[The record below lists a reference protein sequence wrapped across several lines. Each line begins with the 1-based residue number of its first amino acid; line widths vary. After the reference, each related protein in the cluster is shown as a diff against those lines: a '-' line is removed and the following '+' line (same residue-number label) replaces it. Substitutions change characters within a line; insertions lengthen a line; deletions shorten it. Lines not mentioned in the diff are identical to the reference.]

1 MSSTSY
7 DYANRAGVRPISWDA
22 MFAICKGLALAA
34 SKYDP
39 EMILGVARGG
49 MYPGTL
55 LSHLLQ
61 KEFYPVRLT
70 RRVNDVVRY
79 NQPIW
84 SVRPPATIKGQ
95 RVLIVDEICDS
106 GETLAMVK
114 DEALKVG
121 ASEARIAV
129 LYAHIRGK
137 DIPDYVGIVTDELLL
152 NPWDREILK
161 DGRFVFHPE
170 YVGALEQQ
178 GIAPEPSLL
187 LGVEPVKL
195 ARER

>member
-1 MSSTSY
+1 MSDRPY
-7 DYANRAGVRPISWDA
+7 DYANRAGVQSISWEA
-22 MFAICKGLALAA
+22 MFGICKGLALAA

-39 EMILGVARGG
+39 EVILGVARGG

-55 LSHLLQ
+55 LSHLLR

-84 SVRPPATIKGQ
+84 SIRPPESIKGQ

-106 GETLAMVK
+106 GETLMMVK
-114 DEALKVG
+114 DEALKAGV
-121 ASEARIAV
+121 SDARVAV
-129 LYAHIRGK
+129 MYAHVRGK

-152 NPWDREILK
+152 NPWDREILV
-161 DGRFVFHPE
+161 DGQFVFHPE

-178 GIAPEPSLL
+178 GIAAEPSLL
-187 LGVEPVKL
+187 LGIEPVKL